1 MSWDDLEEE
10 DFYEILKLD
19 LPIEHEEVMHEDV
32 FTAYIEPFWKTFEA
46 FTNLWDKKRHR
57 IQCKKIKKYPSGM
70 KQDDF
75 IGETIYFLDM
85 GKRLLKAMKDFGVK
99 KIPPKYV
106 KITRIGL
113 KFDIQYYV
121 KIYKLIKQTKITSK
135 KITSRIEL

>member
-1 MSWDDLEEE
+1 MSWDDLTEE

-19 LPIEHEEVMHEDV
+19 LPIEGEEIMHDDV

-46 FTNLWDKKRHR
+46 FTNIWDKNRHR
-57 IQCKKIKKYPSGM
+57 IQCKKITKYQMDS
-70 KQDDF
+70 KRDDF
-75 IGETIYFLDM
+75 IGETIYYLDM
-85 GKRLLKAMKDFGVK
+85 GKRLLKAMKDFGTK

-121 KIYKLIKQTKITSK
+121 KIYKLTIQKKITSK
-135 KITSRIEL
+135 K